1 MTTDLIPASSEEDDF
16 WDDAPAP
23 SEYGIKNGRYV
34 FPDPPG
40 YVRPPRARG
49 FMRMTNLAS
58 AFSDQ
63 VRLQKWRERMLLIG
77 MRADE
82 GVLFDELAAQ
92 GLEVMDPVDAKAWL
106 EEHADKAVK
115 RAGGDAGARRGTARH
130 LMVQLWLE
138 TGILTG
144 HRTMRLQLASLQDAL
159 ARHYLKPITGW
170 SERRVCNPEFHTI
183 GTLDM
188 AVECQLTGRR
198 GILDLKTQR
207 AFWSYL
213 EICGQ
218 QAGYDSAPWYWD
230 GPEDSR
236 GSWARSPAWDL
247 VGVEGGLF
255 PGRRVALLAHMPQEP
270 GPGQLPVEIHEVDL
284 SFGREVLKCAAENVR
299 LRSIGASRSALRA
312 VGGLR
317 PVPRIQATVGLASDA
332 IAE

>member
-1 MTTDLIPASSEEDDF
+1 MTSEVVLHGDEDEF
-16 WDDAPAP
+16 WDAVPPRPA
-23 SEYGIKNGRYV
+23 YGIERGRYM

-40 YVRPPRARG
+40 YVRPKGARG
-49 FMRMTNLAS
+49 FMRMTNLS
-58 AFSDQ
+58 GAFSDQ
-63 VRLQKWRERMLLIG
+63 MRLQKWRERMLLIG
-77 MRADE
+77 LRADE

-92 GLEVMDPVDAKAWL
+92 GLELMDPGEAKAWL

-130 LMVQLWLE
+130 LMVQIWLE

-144 HRTMRLQLASLQDAL
+144 HRTMRLQLSSLQDAL
-159 ARHYLKPITGW
+159 ARHYLKPIPGW

-207 AFWSYL
+207 GFWSYL

-218 QAGYDSAPWYWD
+218 QEGYDSAPWYWE
-230 GPEDSR
+230 GPEDHR
-236 GSWARSPAWDL
+236 GGWVQAPEWDL
-247 VGVEGGLF
+247 VGVPGGVA

-284 SFGREVLKCAAENVR
+284 SFGRDVLLCAAENVR
-299 LRSIGASRSALRA
+299 LRSIGSSTATGRR
-312 VGGLR
+312 VGGVR
-317 PVPRIQATVGLASDA
+317 PVPRIQASVGVAPGA